1 MTASRPPV
9 LISGNSSWNIVNFR
23 VPLIRALEDAGFEPV
38 IVAPVD
44 PSAEDRLAAL
54 GVRRFVTNID
64 RSGLNPVKD
73 LGLLGFYARIFGQV
87 RPAAYLGY
95 TIKPNIYGCFA
106 ARLCRVPAIP
116 NISGLGTAFI
126 RGGLLGRV
134 VSGLYRLALGGA
146 RVVFFQNAEDMAL
159 FVGRK
164 LVSAKQAR
172 LIPGSGIDLDQFAP
186 APFPS
191 GPFRFLLIARLLGDK
206 GVREF
211 IEAARL
217 IKAEGVDAS
226 FALLGPLDP
235 GNRTGIS
242 QAELDSWTTDAT
254 IDYLGETEDVRPFIA
269 ESHAVVLPSYRE
281 GLPRALLEGA
291 AMGRPLIAT
300 GVPGCRDVLDDGVNG
315 FSCSARDPSALAA
328 AMRKMLA
335 LSPEQRFAM
344 GQAGRARVQA
354 RFSDGLVI
362 RAYLDALGDLAPRRS

>member
-1 MTASRPPV
+1 MDAARRPV
-9 LISGNSSWNIVNFR
+9 VISGNSSWNIVNFR
-23 VPLIRALEDAGFEPV
+23 VPLIRALEQAGFEPV

-44 PSAEDRLAAL
+44 PSAEDRMQAL
-54 GVRRFVTNID
+54 GVRRIVANID

-73 LGLLGFYARIFGQV
+73 LGLLGLYARVFGQV
-87 RPAAYLGY
+87 RPAVYLGY

-146 RVVFFQNAEDMAL
+146 GVVFFQNAEDMAL
-159 FVGRK
+159 FVDRK

-172 LIPGSGIDLDQFAP
+172 LVPGSGIDLDQFAP
-186 APFPS
+186 APFPP
-191 GPFRFLLIARLLGDK
+191 GHFRFLLIARLLGDK

-211 IEAARL
+211 VEAARL
-217 IKAEGVDAS
+217 LKAEGVDAS

-235 GNRTGIS
+235 GNRTAVS
-242 QAELDSWTTDAT
+242 QAELDSWIADGTVEH
-254 IDYLGETEDVRPFIA
+254 LGETADVRPFIA
-269 ESHAVVLPSYRE
+269 DSHAVVLPSYRE
-281 GLPRALLEGA
+281 GLPRVLLEGA

-300 GVPGCRDVLDDGVNG
+300 DVPGCRDVVEEGING
-315 FSCSARDPSALAA
+315 FLCSARDPASLAA
-328 AMRKMLA
+328 SMRKMLD
-335 LSPEQRFAM
+335 LSPEQRTAM

-354 RFSDGLVI
+354 RFSEALVI
-362 RAYLDALGDLAPRRS
+362 GAYLAAIGDLAPRRG